1 MVPGGLLFFTHIYY
15 NGSVSRNGGIKL
27 GIKFCSLSSGSDG
40 NCQYIETGNSRILID
55 AGFSGKKIEGLLA
68 SIGVCPTT
76 LDGIF
81 VTHEHIDHSRGV
93 GVLSRRYDL
102 PIFANN
108 NTWIGMNSTIGK
120 IKDINTRVFKTD
132 DYLDIKDITINP
144 ILVSH
149 DALEPVGYIIFY
161 KKTKISIITD
171 TGWVND
177 NMINKIKDSNF
188 YLMES
193 NHDVD
198 MLRNGYYPWSLKQR
212 ILSKHGH
219 LSNDD
224 AADVLGNV
232 LSGNGETVV
241 LGHLSQDNNRP
252 EVAYKTVRDSIMSL
266 GLDVDNDMCLELSFR
281 GKATKI
287 YTL

>member
-1 MVPGGLLFFTHIYY
+1 MGEFE
-15 NGSVSRNGGIKL
+15 L

-40 NCQYIETGNSRILID
+40 NCQYIETENSRILID
-55 AGFSGKKIEGLLA
+55 AGFSGKKIEGLLS
-68 SIGVCPTT
+68 SIGICPTT

-108 NTWIGMNSTIGK
+108 NTWIGMNNTIGK
-120 IKDINTRVFKTD
+120 ITEKNTKIFTTD
-132 DYLDIKDITINP
+132 DYLDIKDITVNP
-144 ILVSH
+144 ILISH

-161 KKTKISIITD
+161 KKVKISIITD
-171 TGWVND
+171 TGWVNH
-177 NMINKIKDSNF
+177 NIISKIKNSNF

-198 MLRNGYYPWSLKQR
+198 MLYNGSYPWSLKQR
-212 ILSKHGH
+212 ILSKRGH

-224 AADVLGNV
+224 AADVLGEV
-232 LSGNGETVV
+232 LSGNGETV
-241 LGHLSQDNNRP
+241 LLAHLSQDNNRP
-252 EVAYKTVRDSIMSL
+252 DLAYETVRNSIMSL

-281 GKATKI
+281 DKATKI

>member
-1 MVPGGLLFFTHIYY
+1 M
-15 NGSVSRNGGIKL
+15 NGGIDL

-40 NCQYIETGNSRILID
+40 NCQYIETENSRILID
-55 AGFSGKKIEGLLA
+55 SGFSGKKIEGLLS

-108 NTWIGMNSTIGK
+108 NTWIGMNHIVGK
-120 IKDINTRVFKTD
+120 VSEKNTKVFTTD

-161 KKTKISIITD
+161 KKVKISIITD

-177 NMINKIKDSNF
+177 TMISKIKDSNF

-198 MLRNGYYPWSLKQR
+198 MLRCGSYPWSLKQR
-212 ILSKHGH
+212 ILGKHGH

-224 AADVLGNV
+224 AGEVLGSV

-241 LGHLSQDNNRP
+241 LAHLSQDNNSP
-252 EVAYKTVRDSIMSL
+252 AIAYETVRNSIMSL
-266 GLDVDNDMCLELSFR
+266 GLDVDKDMCLELSFR
-281 GKATKI
+281 EKATKI

>member
-1 MVPGGLLFFTHIYY
+1 M
-15 NGSVSRNGGIKL
+15 NEGIKL

-55 AGFSGKKIEGLLA
+55 AGFSGKKIEGLLS

-120 IKDINTRVFKTD
+120 IREKNTRIFNTE
-132 DYLDIKDITINP
+132 DYLDLKDITINP

-149 DALEPVGYIIFY
+149 DAREPVGYIIFY
-161 KKTKISIITD
+161 KNVKISIITD

-177 NMINKIKDSNF
+177 KIISKIKDSNF

-198 MLRNGYYPWSLKQR
+198 MLRNGTYPWPLKQR
-212 ILSKHGH
+212 ISSQHGH

-224 AADVLGNV
+224 AAEALGDV
-232 LSGNGETVV
+232 LSGNGETV
-241 LGHLSQDNNRP
+241 LLAHLSQDNNRP
-252 EVAYKTVRDSIMSL
+252 ELAYETVRRGIMSL

-287 YTL
+287 FTL

>member
-1 MVPGGLLFFTHIYY
+1 M
-15 NGSVSRNGGIKL
+15 

-40 NCQYIETGNSRILID
+40 NCQYIETGKSRILID
-55 AGFSGKKIEGLLA
+55 AGFSGKKIEGLLS

-108 NTWIGMNSTIGK
+108 NTWIGMNSIVGK
-120 IKDINTRVFKTD
+120 ISEKNTQIFNTD

-161 KKTKISIITD
+161 KNVKISIITD
-171 TGWVND
+171 TGWVKD
-177 NMINKIKDSNF
+177 SIIGKIKDSNL

-198 MLRNGYYPWSLKQR
+198 MLKKGSYPWSLKQR

-232 LSGNGETVV
+232 LSGNGETV
-241 LGHLSQDNNRP
+241 LLAHLSQDNNRP
-252 EVAYKTVRDSIMSL
+252 DLAYNTVRNSIMGL